1 MFTPL
6 PLQCG
11 LTVANRV
18 WMSPMTVYMAEHGL
32 PSQRMADYYEE
43 RAWGGV
49 GLIVTEPLYVHPTAR
64 ARVGIPGFNRDVIP
78 GLRRIA
84 DQVHRHQS
92 LLFAELIHTGQQ
104 MSGEPS
110 ELPIWGVSA
119 ETSRFSQEIPHV
131 MSTAEVGELVR
142 GFGESAA
149 IVQEGGYDGVELH
162 GAHGYL
168 FAQFLL
174 ESINDRTD
182 EYGGSFENRMRF
194 LVEVIQE
201 VRRRCGSGFG
211 IGVQINSMDGAP
223 NGTVPEH
230 TGRVAGNLDELGT
243 VDYLTCGAGGLNSA
257 DPNIAQ
263 SPDMSFPQGPYVD
276 WASRVRE
283 DVRSLPVGCVGR
295 IVDPQHADNLIRS
308 NRLDYVALGRA
319 HLADPEWANKARAGR
334 AAEIRPCVGANDCF
348 RHNPIPG
355 PGRCV
360 HNHAI
365 GYEATHG
372 VRQLKRVGPPRR
384 VLVIGGGP
392 GGMEAALWSGRRG
405 HNVTLID
412 ANESLGGQARM
423 AALPP
428 YRTDFAGLLE
438 YQFRELDR
446 AGVQIELGR
455 RVTERDP
462 LLAGADVIVVAT
474 GAKLKESDI
483 PHDGSLNMVDLW
495 SAIGG
500 PETLGECVAILDPGG
515 AGWEVGATAQFL
527 ANLGKQVTALSVL
540 NSYCGEIPAPGAA
553 RFAQVNRELGINVVT
568 AVNELRVSDRRIVA
582 NRQRETW
589 TSEPLDS
596 LVAYV
601 GLVADDSL
609 LRAISGKY
617 SNVIGVGDCVAPRHA
632 RHAIREGF
640 LAGFDL

>member
-201 VRRRCGSGFG
+201 VRRRCGSGFWHRCADQLHG
-211 IGVQINSMDGAP
+211 RRTQRNRTRAYRPRCGQP
-223 NGTVPEH
+223 
-230 TGRVAGNLDELGT
+230 GRVGN
-243 VDYLTCGAGGLNSA
+243 GGL
-257 DPNIAQ
+257 
-263 SPDMSFPQGPYVD
+263 PDL
-276 WASRVRE
+276 RRR
-283 DVRSLPVGCVGR
+283 RSQQR
-295 IVDPQHADNLIRS
+295 RS
-308 NRLDYVALGRA
+308 
-319 HLADPEWANKARAGR
+319 
-334 AAEIRPCVGANDCF
+334 
-348 RHNPIPG
+348 
-355 PGRCV
+355 
-360 HNHAI
+360 
-365 GYEATHG
+365 
-372 VRQLKRVGPPRR
+372 Q
-384 VLVIGGGP
+384 
-392 GGMEAALWSGRRG
+392 
-405 HNVTLID
+405 
-412 ANESLGGQARM
+412 
-423 AALPP
+423 
-428 YRTDFAGLLE
+428 YRT
-438 YQFRELDR
+438 
-446 AGVQIELGR
+446 
-455 RVTERDP
+455 
-462 LLAGADVIVVAT
+462 VA
-474 GAKLKESDI
+474 
-483 PHDGSLNMVDLW
+483 
-495 SAIGG
+495 
-500 PETLGECVAILDPGG
+500 
-515 AGWEVGATAQFL
+515 
-527 ANLGKQVTALSVL
+527 
-540 NSYCGEIPAPGAA
+540 
-553 RFAQVNRELGINVVT
+553 
-568 AVNELRVSDRRIVA
+568 
-582 NRQRETW
+582 
-589 TSEPLDS
+589 
-596 LVAYV
+596 
-601 GLVADDSL
+601 
-609 LRAISGKY
+609 
-617 SNVIGVGDCVAPRHA
+617 
-632 RHAIREGF
+632 
-640 LAGFDL
+640 